1 MSDLLVAIP
10 LLIEWVLV
18 VTVATP
24 FALVN
29 NRFVYAHPRFGLT
42 LWFAAFGSAALAL
55 MSALAIAIWS
65 VFDTYARL
73 QTVDASTD
81 VAASILASFAPWLLL
96 AFGGITL
103 ALISQR
109 LEPFAKTAE
118 VEQVSFNGG
127 SLLRKHRG
135 VQVFVVELP
144 VVLAFS
150 IGRSASAGDAKIV
163 VTRQTVE
170 TLSADEL
177 ASVLDHEFYHLKA
190 RHQLGQALV
199 KLLSALTA
207 RLLTT
212 RLLLR
217 ETDLL
222 TELAA
227 DQFAARNSNP
237 ATVAAALS
245 RLIGHRNDRASA
257 IRLEAPS
264 PKG

>member
-1 MSDLLVAIP
+1 MANLLVAIP

-18 VTVATP
+18 VTITTP
-24 FALVN
+24 FALVDN
-29 NRFVYAHPRFGLT
+29 NFVYRHPRLGLA
-42 LWFAAFGSAALAL
+42 LWFSAFGSAAVAL
-55 MSALAIAIWS
+55 LSAFTIAIWS

-73 QTVDASTD
+73 QTLD
-81 VAASILASFAPWLLL
+81 VSSDLLASILASFAPWVLL

-109 LEPFAKTAE
+109 LEPFAKTAGA
-118 VEQVSFNGG
+118 EQVSFNGG
-127 SLLRKHRG
+127 SLLRRHRG

-144 VVLAFS
+144 ILLAFS
-150 IGRSASAGDAKIV
+150 IGRSAKASDAKIV

-177 ASVLDHEFYHLKA
+177 ESVLNHEFYHLKA

-212 RLLLR
+212 RLLVR

-227 DQFAARNSNP
+227 DQFAARKSNP
-237 ATVAAALS
+237 NIAATALR
-245 RLIGHRNDRASA
+245 RLIGHRKDRASN
-257 IRLEAPS
+257 IRLGALP
-264 PKG
+264 GH